1 MIMTAKVDFATLME
15 QAKAAADKAYA
26 PYSGFR
32 VGAALFC
39 ADGTVFAACN
49 VENASYSLSSCAERN
64 AIFQAVCAGHRDFT
78 AIAIYVDSDKIFPP
92 CGACRQVMAEFNP
105 QIKIMYANRSQAIT
119 SDLAKLLPEA
129 FTLKE

>member
-1 MIMTAKVDFATLME
+1 MTAKVDFATLME